1 MTWDYYGEGED
12 YILKEKK
19 KVPKKILDSLDA
31 KGRKKLKK
39 TLQSAEPT
47 EFFGQDFTKL
57 GELIDRM
64 RELKLVKADKTL
76 KVREINQ
83 AIMNFGID
91 EDQKLQLINLIALEL
106 EDQNALRILTGAI
119 HDIKNNVTNDS
130 TGDIILSPL

>member
-1 MTWDYYGEGED
+1 MTWNYYGEGED

-57 GELIDRM
+57 GELID
-64 RELKLVKADKTL
+64 TL
-76 KVREINQ
+76 KELDLMKSDKKLNKK
-83 AIMNFGID
+83 MKSMD
-91 EDQKLQLINLIALEL
+91 ERNVDIVATATKLRKEYELLFRQLQDLIYPRGKKE
-106 EDQNALRILTGAI
+106 ESKWVGKI
-119 HDIKNNVTNDS
+119 S
-130 TGDIILSPL
+130 